1 MKLVHHITGISYTFD
16 LHAPLT
22 IVNHSLLD
30 LPPFLFNIPGYG
42 SGQDQLLQL
51 LASLQLERLY
61 ICLNKVCTERACMTS
76 QLLYRDHGYE
86 MQAIPLNIQ

>member
-30 LPPFLFNIPGYG
+30 LPLFCLIFLATAVAKINYCSFLHLCNLKDFTY
-42 SGQDQLLQL
+42 
-51 LASLQLERLY
+51 A
-61 ICLNKVCTERACMTS
+61 
-76 QLLYRDHGYE
+76 
-86 MQAIPLNIQ
+86 